1 MILAVSIIPISL
13 NGIIKY
19 RLVANTL
26 MQSLENQFQ
35 GVASIQEARIK
46 LLLDKFSD
54 DIKMLS
60 CRPNM
65 KKRVYMYDKT
75 RKKELMTDT
84 MSELSEVTSTI
95 PLFHEISIL
104 NPSGEILFSTDDS
117 KMGNID
123 DKSIWFTEGTKKCGY
138 VDTFN
143 GKNNEPDFW
152 YSCPMLMEDKLVGVV
167 AAIVDGVYLLDITN
181 DHTGLGRTGETVL
194 GKMDE
199 NGDALFIVPLRHDK
213 KAAFTRKASKLDT
226 QILIN
231 KALSRQ
237 ESNFSVARDYRG
249 VEVIGIVRY
258 LERVNW
264 GLVVKIDRSEFMEP
278 LIRFRNYMIIGYTL
292 LIAFIALAITYL
304 VNHITHPLR
313 DLTKMASRIAEGDMS
328 HTVEVSSDN
337 EIGILS
343 NTLNQMKDKLN
354 HARLQLHKKM
364 KELQVIID
372 TLPGIFYLFDHN
384 DNVLMWNNNLEE
396 VTKYQPNDINAMSA
410 FDLIIEEDR
419 DRVRHITQRVID
431 NVIDNTTLD
440 DKPWLYTYEA
450 CLYTGDNRR
459 IPYYFVCSLVV
470 IDAKPCAVV
479 IGIDMTKQKET
490 ETQILATLRDKEML
504 LKEVHHRVKNN
515 LQVVCSLLYLQSVNV
530 DDPGLRQALI
540 ESRNRVMS
548 MALIHERLYKSKDIS
563 TIDFGQYIKEL
574 ATDIFYSFGIEDDKI
589 RHVINSHNICLSID
603 TAIPCGLIINELVTN
618 ALKHG
623 FTDNVSGEIRIDMSA
638 KGNNTLMLV
647 VSDNGVGIPQDIDNN
662 TASLGLRLVRTLTE
676 QLDGTLEINRDNGT
690 EFRVTFRE
698 QKRNGENSA
707 YDGRQKV

>member
-1 MILAVSIIPISL
+1 M
-13 NGIIKY
+13 
-19 RLVANTL
+19 
-26 MQSLENQFQ
+26 
-35 GVASIQEARIK
+35 QEARIN

-54 DIKMLS
+54 NIKMLS
-60 CRPNM
+60 YRPNI
-65 KKRVYMYDKT
+65 KKMIYMYDKT
-75 RKKELMTDT
+75 RKKELMPET
-84 MSELSEVTSTI
+84 MAVLYEVTDNI
-95 PLFHEISIL
+95 PLFHEVSIL
-104 NPSGEILFSTDDS
+104 NPRGEILFSTDSS
-117 KMGNID
+117 KIGNID
-123 DKSIWFTEGTKKCGY
+123 NKSKYFTEGTKKCGY
-138 VDTFN
+138 IDTFN
-143 GKNNEPDFW
+143 GNGPDFW
-152 YSCPMLMEDKLVGVV
+152 YSCPMLMEGRLVGVV
-167 AAIVDGVYLLDITN
+167 AAIVDGVDLLGITN
-181 DHTGLGRTGETVL
+181 DYTGLGRTGETVL
-194 GKMDE
+194 GKKDE

-213 KAAFTRKASKLDT
+213 KAAFIRKASKLDT

-231 KALSRQ
+231 KALSRK
-237 ESNFSVARDYRG
+237 EANFSIARDYRG

-278 LIRFRNYMIIGYTL
+278 LIRLRNYIIMGYTL
-292 LIAFIALAITYL
+292 LIAFIVLAITYL
-304 VNHITHPLR
+304 VNHITHPLS

-372 TLPGIFYLFDHN
+372 TLPGIFYIFDHN
-384 DNVLMWNNNLEE
+384 NNVLMWNNNLEE
-396 VTKYQPNDINAMSA
+396 VTKYQINDINAMSA
-410 FDLIIEEDR
+410 LDLIIEEDR
-419 DRVRHITQRVID
+419 DRVRHITQKVID
-431 NVIDNTTLD
+431 NVIDDTTLD
-440 DKPWLYTYEA
+440 NKPWLYTYEA
-450 CLYTGDNRR
+450 CLYTGDNRH

-470 IDAKPCAVV
+470 IDAKPCVVV
-479 IGIDMTKQKET
+479 IGIDMTKQKEA

-530 DDPGLRQALI
+530 DDPSSRQTLI

-589 RHVINSHNICLSID
+589 RLVFNSHNICLGID
-603 TAIPCGLIINELVTN
+603 TAIPCGLIINELVSN
-618 ALKHG
+618 SLKHA
-623 FTDNVSGEIRIDMSA
+623 FADNISGEIRIEMSV
-638 KGNNTLMLV
+638 KGNNSLVLV
-647 VSDNGVGIPQDIDNN
+647 VSDNGVGIPQDMDIDNN
-662 TASLGLRLVRTLTE
+662 TASLGLQLVRTLTE
-676 QLDGTLEINRDNGT
+676 QLDGTLEVNRGKGT

-698 QKRNGENSA
+698 QKRNGENS
-707 YDGRQKV
+707 